1 MANSN
6 TKGCR
11 LENSGWEPDEQA
23 RSFAKSY
30 GLDPDKVWPDFR
42 DYWISKT
49 GATATKKDWPATWKR
64 WCRRSEGDKRLALE
78 NAPAHLG
85 GKVRVTDPTA
95 EAISNGEI
103 PKCRVTG
110 RPSVTVDGKDYDIM
124 AAWRIK
130 CRRHSK
136 WGISQHE
143 RDVLKAWKMA

>member
-1 MANSN
+1 MTGS
-6 TKGCR
+6 R
-11 LENSGWEPDEQA
+11 LETSGWEPCDVA
-23 RSFAKSY
+23 KSFAISY
-30 GLDPDKVWPDFR
+30 GLDPDKIWAEFR
-42 DYWISKT
+42 DYWTAKS
-49 GATATKKDWPATWKR
+49 GASATKKDWLATWR
-64 WCRRSEGDKRLALE
+64 TWCRKAEGNPKLALS

-85 GKVRVTDPTA
+85 GKIRFQDPTA

-130 CRRHSK
+130 RRRHSK

-143 RDVLKAWKMA
+143 RDVLRAWKMA